1 MVVQLSLNSLVLFV
15 NIFGVFLS
23 CFVGQCKVRKYSFIQ
38 NSTRTQIW
46 INMWQVQ
53 CGATLFLIRFL
64 FTKRVKFIPP
74 ALVWYEIIRD
84 FKAELRRQRQRINVN
99 GKMHLLCFAKL
110 HCDYFN
116 RFLENSLKIYL
127 KNPATKIHKA
137 SNCEV
142 KRRSRALT
150 VKKSFPFVRYNECL
164 NL

>member
-1 MVVQLSLNSLVLFV
+1 MTSAMRSYPFPHPVSLYKKSQVSKVQT
-15 NIFGVFLS
+15 I
-23 CFVGQCKVRKYSFIQ
+23 
-38 NSTRTQIW
+38 
-46 INMWQVQ
+46 
-53 CGATLFLIRFL
+53 
-64 FTKRVKFIPP
+64 IPP